1 MPALL
6 ILGATLGSQIAA
18 IVLVLS
24 LYRRYGRQKAWL
36 ALAGALAL
44 VAAQNGLAVKHDL
57 ALRHTPSLDRADSH
71 ALTALLLSVLLLW
84 GLSMVG
90 RIVGANAR
98 SEDALRTEKRHL
110 SMLVDRRVA
119 DLEAEVTDRARAE
132 EQLREDAERF
142 TAIIATQ
149 RDIASAALDR
159 DAVLNLVVARTQE
172 LTKASGAVI
181 EMAEGEEMVYRAASG
196 QAAPYVGL
204 RTPMAHSLSGECVRS
219 GRLLKCDDAEYDSR
233 VNLAECRRVGAR
245 AMIAVPLLYAGRVV
259 GVLQVLSPEA
269 HAFSGSRGPVD
280 IQTLELMAGLIGAAM
295 SHAAEF
301 EARQAALVELQAAKE
316 TAEAATR
323 AKSEFLA
330 NMSHEIRTPM
340 NGIIGMTELALDTK
354 LDDEQ
359 HEYLSLVKSS
369 AASLLT
375 LINDILDFSKI
386 EAGRLDLEPIPFDIR
401 DALGETVKTLALR
414 AHAKGLELIGDIRA
428 DVPETLIGDA
438 GRLRQILVNLAGNA
452 IKFTETGEVV
462 LSVEVESRTEES
474 ALLHFA
480 VRDTGIGIPPER
492 QGQIFEAFS
501 QADSSTTRKYGGTG
515 LGLTISTQ
523 LVAAM
528 GGRIWVESE
537 VGQGSVFHFT
547 ARLGIGE
554 SLPHRAYD
562 LDLSGL
568 RVLVVDDNSTNRR
581 ILQEV
586 LTQWGME
593 PTLVEG
599 GAEALGAM
607 EAAERDHRPYR
618 LVLLD
623 QMMPEM
629 DGFTLAERI
638 KDRPEL
644 AQSVLMMLS
653 SAGRPGDGDHCRALG
668 LSAYLT
674 KPFKQSE
681 LLDTILTTLDGEASP
696 EARKAPSASGPPAAI
711 PPPSPLRI
719 LLAEDNAVNQR
730 LAVRVLEKQGHQVA
744 VAANGRAAVDAWQAG
759 RTGAGPFDL
768 ILMDIQ
774 MPEMDGFE
782 ATAAIRSREAI
793 LSGRVPIVAMTA
805 HAMKGDRERCLD
817 AGMDDYLSKPL
828 QFQKL
833 LEVIARLTPSLAPG
847 AGRAGGR
854 RAGASPAPTRTG
866 GVPGAVR
873 LACLRRGG
881 RDGARGRRP
890 GTAHRDP
897 GPVPGA
903 GRADAGHDRVRP
915 GRPRRGRPGAGRA
928 LAQRLGGERQRPGS
942 PGSRPVAGTRRPQR
956 GLGGGRGG
964 LGDLSG
970 CPAAPAHRPVR
981 LRDRGLTD
989 KTQTRVQLRQRE
1001 RRARVKPRERRQG
1014 ADGT

>member
-1 MPALL
+1 MSAQL
-6 ILGATLGSQIAA
+6 ILGVTLLCQIAA
-18 IVLVLS
+18 IALVLS

-36 ALAGALAL
+36 ALAGALVV

-57 ALRHTPSLDRADSH
+57 TYDFTLGHAPNIDRADSH
-71 ALTALLLSVLLLW
+71 AFTALLLSALLLW

-98 SEDALRTEKRHL
+98 SEEALRTEKRRL

-132 EQLREDAERF
+132 EQLREDAARF

-159 DAVLNLVVARTQE
+159 DAVLNLVVVRTQE

-181 EMAEGEEMVYRAASG
+181 EMAEGDEMVYRAASG

-233 VNLAECRRVGAR
+233 VNLTECRRVGAR
-245 AMIAVPLLYAGRVV
+245 SMIVVPLLYAGRVV

-280 IQTLELMAGLIGAAM
+280 VQTLELMAGLIGAAM

-340 NGIIGMTELALDTK
+340 NGIIGMTELALDTR
-354 LDDEQ
+354 LDEEQ

-480 VRDTGIGIPPER
+480 VRDTGIGIPPAR

-537 VGQGSVFHFT
+537 VGKGSVFHFT

-554 SLPHRAYD
+554 ALPSRTYD

-568 RVLVVDDNSTNRR
+568 RVLVVDDNATNRR

-586 LTQWGME
+586 LMQWGME

-599 GAEALGAM
+599 GAEAITAM
-607 EAAERDHRPYR
+607 ELAQTEHHPYR

-653 SAGRPGDGDHCRALG
+653 SAGRPADSAHCREIG

-681 LLDTILTTLDGEASP
+681 LLDTILTTLAGEASP
-696 EARKAPSASGPPAAI
+696 ESRCV
-711 PPPSPLRI
+711 PPPTAPFSANAPTLLRI

-730 LAVRVLEKQGHQVA
+730 LAVRVLEKQGHEVIVA
-744 VAANGRAAVDAWQAG
+744 GNGWAALDAWQASQG
-759 RTGAGPFDL
+759 GPASFDL
-768 ILMDIQ
+768 VLMDIQ

-782 ATAAIRSREAI
+782 ATIAIRSREAI
-793 LSGRVPIVAMTA
+793 LSGHVPIVAMTA

-833 LEVIARLTPSLAPG
+833 LEVIARLTPEAPPPRSSPASPQGSMG
-847 AGRAGGR
+847 A
-854 RAGASPAPTRTG
+854 RAGARAEGGLPAFDAEAAMERVDGDRELLVEILGLFREQAEPTRDMIG
-866 GVPGAVR
+866 SA
-873 LACLRRGG
+873 LAA
-881 RDGARGRRP
+881 RDGAALERAAHSLKGSAANVSALEVQE
-890 GTAHRDP
+890 TALLLEHAARD
-897 GPVPGA
+897 GDWEAGDTAWTVLTGA
-903 GRADAGHDRVRP
+903 L
-915 GRPRRGRPGAGRA
+915 PRLHRA
-928 LAQRLGGERQRPGS
+928 LAAFEGGEH
-942 PGSRPVAGTRRPQR
+942 A
-956 GLGGGRGG
+956 
-964 LGDLSG
+964 
-970 CPAAPAHRPVR
+970 
-981 LRDRGLTD
+981 
-989 KTQTRVQLRQRE
+989 
-1001 RRARVKPRERRQG
+1001 
-1014 ADGT
+1014 

>member
-1 MPALL
+1 MPVLL
-6 ILGATLGSQIAA
+6 ILGITLGCQIAA
-18 IVLVLS
+18 IVLVIS
-24 LYRRYGRQKAWL
+24 LFRRYGRQAAWL

-44 VAAQNGLAVKHDL
+44 VGVQNGLAVKHDL
-57 ALRHTPSLDRADSH
+57 DLVALRHTPNLDRADSH

-98 SEDALRTEKRHL
+98 SEEALRTEKRHL

-132 EQLREDAERF
+132 EQLREDAQRF

-149 RDIASAALDR
+149 RDIASAALDMN
-159 DAVLNLVVARTQE
+159 AVLNLVVARTQE
-172 LTKASGAVI
+172 LTKASGAVV
-181 EMAEGEEMVYRAASG
+181 EMADGAEMVYRAASG
-196 QAAPYVGL
+196 RAAPYVGL
-204 RTPMAHSLSGECVRS
+204 RTPMAQSLSGECVRT
-219 GRLLKCDDAEYDSR
+219 GQLLKCDDAEYDSR
-233 VNLAECRRVGAR
+233 VNLTECRRVGAR
-245 AMIAVPLLYAGRVV
+245 AMIVVPLQYAGQVV

-269 HAFSGSRGPVD
+269 HGFSGSRGPVD

-340 NGIIGMTELALDTK
+340 NGIIGMTELALDTN
-354 LDDEQ
+354 LDEEQ
-359 HEYLSLVKSS
+359 HEYLTLVKSS
-369 AASLLT
+369 ADSLLT

-386 EAGRLDLEPIPFDIR
+386 EAGKLDLEPIPFDIR

-428 DVPETLIGDA
+428 DVPDTLIGDA
-438 GRLRQILVNLAGNA
+438 GRLRQILVNLSGNA

-528 GGRIWVESE
+528 GGRLWVESE
-537 VGQGSVFHFT
+537 VGKGSVFHFT

-554 SLPHRAYD
+554 PLPPRTHD

-568 RVLVVDDNSTNRR
+568 RVLVVDDNATNRR
-581 ILQEV
+581 ILQDV
-586 LTQWGME
+586 LTNWNME

-599 GAEALGAM
+599 GPQALQAMEQAEA
-607 EAAERDHRPYR
+607 ERRPYR

-623 QMMPEM
+623 QMMPDM

-638 KDRPEL
+638 KDQPSL
-644 AQSVLMMLS
+644 AGSVLMMLS
-653 SAGRPGDGDHCRALG
+653 SAGRPGDSAHCRELG

-681 LLDTILTTLDGEASP
+681 LLDTILTTLDGTAPPVEGQAAP
-696 EARKAPSASGPPAAI
+696 ARSAPWRRPSANGAGGRR
-711 PPPSPLRI
+711 L

-744 VAANGRAAVDAWQAG
+744 VAANGREAVEAWQAG
-759 RTGAGPFDL
+759 RGGPTPYDL

-782 ATAAIRSREAI
+782 ATGAIREREAI
-793 LSGRVPIVAMTA
+793 LTGHVPIVAMTA
-805 HAMKGDRERCLD
+805 HAMKGDRERCLE

-828 QFQKL
+828 QSQKL
-833 LEVIARLTPSLAPG
+833 LEVIARLAPGKVSLAPAADG
-847 AGRAGGR
+847 PTPPAPLTLGEGGEGRAGR
-854 RAGASPAPTRTG
+854 GASPAPPLLGAGGDALPAFDAPSALERVDGDRELLAEILGLFREQAEPTRDVIG
-866 GVPGAVR
+866 SA
-873 LACLRRGG
+873 LAA
-881 RDGARGRRP
+881 RDGAALERAAHSLKGSAANVSALEVQE
-890 GTAHRDP
+890 TALRLEHAAHD
-897 GPVPGA
+897 GDW
-903 GRADAGHDRVRP
+903 DAGEAAWADLE
-915 GRPRRGRPGAGRA
+915 GALPRLRAA
-928 LAQRLGGERQRPGS
+928 LAAFEAPG
-942 PGSRPVAGTRRPQR
+942 
-956 GLGGGRGG
+956 
-964 LGDLSG
+964 
-970 CPAAPAHRPVR
+970 
-981 LRDRGLTD
+981 
-989 KTQTRVQLRQRE
+989 
-1001 RRARVKPRERRQG
+1001 
-1014 ADGT
+1014 

>member
-1 MPALL
+1 MPVLPVLL
-6 ILGATLGSQIAA
+6 ILGLTLGCQIAA

-36 ALAGALAL
+36 ALAGALAV
-44 VAAQNGLAVKHDL
+44 VATQNGLAVKYDIRQDL
-57 ALRHTPSLDRADSH
+57 SLGRLPNIDRADSH
-71 ALTALLLSVLLLW
+71 ALTALLLSALLLW

-149 RDIASAALDR
+149 RDIASAALDMS
-159 DAVLNLVVARTQE
+159 AVLNLVVARTQE

-181 EMAEGEEMVYRAASG
+181 EMAEGDEMVYRAASG

-233 VNLAECRRVGAR
+233 VNLTECRRVGAR
-245 AMIAVPLLYAGRVV
+245 AMIVVPLLYAGKVV

-354 LDDEQ
+354 LDEEQ

-462 LSVEVESRTEES
+462 LSVAVESRTEES

-537 VGQGSVFHFT
+537 VGKGSVFHFT

-554 SLPHRAYD
+554 ALPARTYD

-568 RVLVVDDNSTNRR
+568 RVLVVDDNATNRR

-593 PTLVEG
+593 PTLVAG
-599 GAEALGAM
+599 GAEAITAM
-607 EAAERDHRPYR
+607 ETARAEHRPYR

-638 KDRPEL
+638 RDRPEL

-653 SAGRPGDGDHCRALG
+653 SAGRPGDSAHCREIG

-681 LLDTILTTLDGEASP
+681 LLDTILTTLSGEASP
-696 EARKAPSASGPPAAI
+696 ESRRAPASAVSLAANTLT
-711 PPPSPLRI
+711 PLRI

-744 VAANGRAAVDAWQAG
+744 VAANGRAAVEAWQAG
-759 RTGAGPFDL
+759 RGGPAPFDL

-782 ATAAIRSREAI
+782 ATTAIRSREAI
-793 LSGRVPIVAMTA
+793 LSGHVPIVAMTA

-833 LEVIARLTPSLAPG
+833 LEVIARLTPLPALVGVGLAPTLP
-847 AGRAGGR
+847 
-854 RAGASPAPTRTG
+854 ASAAPTQA
-866 GVPGAVR
+866 PPDAVQEDSALPAFDVEAALER
-873 LACLRRGG
+873 VDGDRELLLEILGLFREQAEPTRDMIGSALAA
-881 RDGARGRRP
+881 RDGAALERAAHSLKGSAANVSALEVQ
-890 GTAHRDP
+890 GTALALEHAAHD
-897 GPVPGA
+897 GDW
-903 GRADAGHDRVRP
+903 DAGEAAWAAL
-915 GRPRRGRPGAGRA
+915 GGALPRLNAA
-928 LAQRLGGERQRPGS
+928 LAAFES
-942 PGSRPVAGTRRPQR
+942 EA
-956 GLGGGRGG
+956 
-964 LGDLSG
+964 
-970 CPAAPAHRPVR
+970 
-981 LRDRGLTD
+981 
-989 KTQTRVQLRQRE
+989 
-1001 RRARVKPRERRQG
+1001 
-1014 ADGT
+1014 